1 MRYRSDRSTRRGQ
14 VWALAARQHGVVARS
29 QLRDLGFHPQAIKRR
44 IANGRLHPLMRGV
57 YAVGRPQVTRQ
68 GHWMAAVLSCGA
80 GAVLSHGS
88 AAALW
93 EIGDE
98 RRGMIEVSIVAQSPR
113 RRRGVV
119 AHRRFSLLA
128 NDVTQHDGI
137 PVTTPTCTLVDL
149 AARLG
154 RGRLERAIREADKRD
169 LTDPEALRVALDH
182 MGGRAG
188 VAVLRDALDRRTL
201 VLTDSELE
209 RRFLPIARRAGL
221 PPPQTQC
228 QVNGFRVDFYWPEL
242 GLVVETDGLRYHR
255 TPAQQAADRVRD
267 QAHTAAGLTPLRFTH
282 AQVAYERQ
290 HVEVTLRATA
300 ARLRRA
306 QHSE

>member
-1 MRYRSDRSTRRGQ
+1 
-14 VWALAARQHGVVARS
+14 
-29 QLRDLGFHPQAIKRR
+29 
-44 IANGRLHPLMRGV
+44 
-57 YAVGRPQVTRQ
+57 
-68 GHWMAAVLSCGA
+68 MAAVLSCGT
-80 GAVLSHGS
+80 GAVLSHVS

-93 EIGDE
+93 EIGTE
-98 RRGMIEVSIVAQSPR
+98 WREQIEVSVPTRGGR
-113 RRRGVV
+113 RRAGLIV
-119 AHRRFSLLA
+119 HRRAALLA
-128 NDVTQHDGI
+128 NDVTRHDGI

-154 RGRLERAIREADKRD
+154 RERLERAIREADKRD
-169 LTDPEALRVALDH
+169 LIDPDALRTALDDMH
-182 MGGRAG
+182 GRRG
-188 VAVLRDALDRRTL
+188 VAALRDTLDHRTL

-228 QVNGFRVDFYWPEL
+228 IVNGFRVDFYWPEL

-267 QAHTAAGLTPLRFTH
+267 QAHTASGLTPLRFTH

-300 ARLRRA
+300 ARLRIT
-306 QHSE
+306 HSGE

>member
-1 MRYRSDRSTRRGQ
+1 
-14 VWALAARQHGVVARS
+14 
-29 QLRDLGFHPQAIKRR
+29 
-44 IANGRLHPLMRGV
+44 
-57 YAVGRPQVTRQ
+57 
-68 GHWMAAVLSCGA
+68 MAAVLSCGA

-221 PPPQTQC
+221 PPPQTQRI
-228 QVNGFRVDFYWPEL
+228 VNGFRVDFYWREL

-300 ARLRRA
+300 TRLRIA
-306 QHSE
+306 HSGE